1 MVRSEMGPDAVI
13 LYTKKLRRGGLF
25 GFGGAEVAEVT
36 AGVDALGEEAEVLV
50 RPASET
56 QRQGAPGP
64 GLFSGQAAPGPAGE
78 PQSRPSSLGGPL
90 PSPRAAQR
98 QPARP
103 RAALSAGGSAHS
115 GPRTEEAA
123 GRRTEVFQSELN
135 DGKVLAGVQIT
146 RSAPRRTGPDLHP
159 ELKRVLELL
168 IKNGV
173 EEAVAQG
180 ALIPAQREI
189 VEKGY
194 PRAGTL
200 GQMVSRV
207 LASQLRASGPVEAIA
222 GKPRVIAFIGP
233 TGVGK
238 TTTLVKLA
246 SQYALVH
253 QLKVA
258 LLTADTYRIG
268 AVEQLRIYRDIMD
281 IPFEAVSSPEDVQ
294 PALRRYADRDLIFF
308 DTAGRSPQNQRQI
321 RDLKAFLEAARPSET
336 HLCVSATT
344 KNADLLPIVGKFG
357 LVPVNRFLV
366 TKLDETRSHGLLLNL
381 AAGFQVPISYL
392 TTGQN
397 VPNDIEVA
405 APERMAELVL
415 GEPRG

>member
-1 MVRSEMGPDAVI
+1 
-13 LYTKKLRRGGLF
+13 
-25 GFGGAEVAEVT
+25 
-36 AGVDALGEEAEVLV
+36 VDAGQEN
-50 RPASET
+50 
-56 QRQGAPGP
+56 GAWPENG
-64 GLFSGQAAPGPAGE
+64 AAGSA
-78 PQSRPSSLGGPL
+78 PSGPL
-90 PSPRAAQR
+90 PALSRPLAARPSPSGQTRTLAS
-98 QPARP
+98 RP
-103 RAALSAGGSAHS
+103 RASVALEGR
-115 GPRTEEAA
+115 PLPDRQE
-123 GRRTEVFQSELN
+123 RRTEVFQSELN
-135 DGKVLAGVQIT
+135 DGKVLAGLQIT
-146 RSAPRRTGPDLHP
+146 RSAPRRNGPDLHP
-159 ELKRVLELL
+159 ELKRVMDALV
-168 IKNGV
+168 KNGV
-173 EEAVAQG
+173 EEAVAQN

-200 GQMVSRV
+200 GSLVARV
-207 LASQLRASGPVEAIA
+207 LGAQLRASGPIEAVS
-222 GKPRVIAFIGP
+222 GRPRVIAFIGP

-281 IPFEAVSSPEDVQ
+281 IPFEAVSTPEDVG
-294 PALRRYADRDLIFF
+294 PALKRYGDRDLIFF
-308 DTAGRSPQNQRQI
+308 DTAGRSPQNSRQI
-321 RDLKAFLEAARPSET
+321 KDLKAFLEAARPAET

-366 TKLDETRSHGLLLNL
+366 TKLDETRSLGLLLNL

-405 APERMAELVL
+405 VPERMAELVL
-415 GEPRG
+415 GESRG

>member
-1 MVRSEMGPDAVI
+1 MRIRRFEAPSVQEALQKVRQEMGPDAVI

-25 GFGGAEVAEVT
+25 GFGGEEFAEVT
-36 AGVDALGEEAEVLV
+36 AGVD
-50 RPASET
+50 S
-56 QRQGAPGP
+56 GP
-64 GLFSGQAAPGPAGE
+64 DA
-78 PQSRPSSLGGPL
+78 PSSGSAASSGPQGLGGPL
-90 PSPRAAQR
+90 PSPRQA
-98 QPARP
+98 PSRP
-103 RAALSAGGSAHS
+103 RGALSGAPTPSVPS
-115 GPRTEEAA
+115 PLE
-123 GRRTEVFQSELN
+123 RRTDVFQSELN
-135 DGKVLAGVQIT
+135 DGKVLAGLQIT

-159 ELKRVLELL
+159 ELKRVLEAL

-180 ALIPAQREI
+180 ALLPAQREI

-200 GQMVSRV
+200 GQLVGRV
-207 LASQLRASGPVEAIA
+207 LASQLKASGPVEPVP

-281 IPFEAVSSPEDVQ
+281 IPFEAVSSPEEVG
-294 PALRRYADRDLIFF
+294 PAMRRYADRDLIFF
-308 DTAGRSPQNQRQI
+308 DTAGRSPQNRRQI
-321 RDLKAFLEAARPSET
+321 ADLKDFLAAAKPAET

-344 KNADLLPIVGKFG
+344 KNSDLLPIVGKFG

-381 AAGFQVPISYL
+381 AASFQVPISYL

-405 APERMAELVL
+405 SPERMAELVL
-415 GEPRG
+415 GESRG